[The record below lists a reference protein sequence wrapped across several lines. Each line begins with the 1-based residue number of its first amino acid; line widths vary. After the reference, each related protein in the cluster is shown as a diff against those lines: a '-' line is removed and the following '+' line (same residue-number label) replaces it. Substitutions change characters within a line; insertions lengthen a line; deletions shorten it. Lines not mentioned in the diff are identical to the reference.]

1 MHGVETSEEAPTTG
15 GRDVMRW
22 VTRRNPYMKESEV
35 VSDLHG
41 DMGVIGFW
49 YSCRKCFFD
58 IQVVDICSEYY
69 YGRHPNKILSPN

>member
-1 MHGVETSEEAPTTG
+1 MHGVETSEEATTTG

-49 YSCRKCFFD
+49 YPCRKCFFD
-58 IQVVDICSEYY
+58 IQVVDIC
-69 YGRHPNKILSPN
+69 